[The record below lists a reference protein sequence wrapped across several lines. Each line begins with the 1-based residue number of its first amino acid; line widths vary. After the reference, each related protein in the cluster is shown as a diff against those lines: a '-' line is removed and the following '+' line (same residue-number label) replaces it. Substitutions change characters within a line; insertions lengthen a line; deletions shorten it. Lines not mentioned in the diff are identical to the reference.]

1 MAKGIEMNGQ
11 LRGKRGGVVYYR
23 AQGQQ
28 ISRSRNFAPSNPR
41 SRAQMIQRLMLA
53 NASKAAVGLKQIID
67 HSFEGVKYGSDSVR
81 HFQSMAQQ
89 TLKSASP
96 SIWANGLVTPCVPM
110 DALGFPVAKF
120 LVSSGSLPS
129 AQYRA
134 IFNDTEGNFLTL
146 EALAK
151 TNLTSLA
158 TMTVQDF
165 FDAFGVSFGSQIT
178 IVACSPSHSIGGAS
192 MNLPFAD
199 NEIEAPIR
207 LNFKSNA
214 ASELM
219 FDQNGRIKADVL
231 VVDKSNAFDI
241 PTWTVDEGKLIME
254 PPYNMSAVAV
264 IVSAYENGAW
274 RRSTEHLEVAA
285 LNGQENLDFV
295 REGWGWNEWQPI
307 VDSLYASRGVQ
318 EVYFLNKETN
328 ETPSNV

>member
-96 SIWANGLVTPCVPM
+96 SIWASGLVTPCVPM

-120 LVSSGSLPS
+120 LISSGSLPS
-129 AQYRA
+129 AQYRG
-134 IFNDTEGNFLTL
+134 IFDDGDGSLTEMRAG
-146 EALAK
+146 AK
-151 TNLTSLA
+151 TTFESLA

-165 FDAFGVSFGSQIT
+165 FDAFGVAFGSQIT
-178 IVACSPSHSIGGAS
+178 IVTCTPDRSIGGAS

-199 NEIEAPIR
+199 NACEAPIR
-207 LNFKSNA
+207 LNFKSDS
-214 ASELM
+214 ASTVM

-241 PTWTVDEGKLIME
+241 PTWTVSEGELVMNT
-254 PPYNMSAVAV
+254 PYSMSALAM

-274 RRSTEHLEVAA
+274 RRSTEHLTIAA
-285 LNGQENLDFV
+285 LQGQETMDFV
-295 REGWGWNEWQPI
+295 RDGWGWNEWQPI

-318 EVYFLNKETN
+318 EVYFLNKEDN